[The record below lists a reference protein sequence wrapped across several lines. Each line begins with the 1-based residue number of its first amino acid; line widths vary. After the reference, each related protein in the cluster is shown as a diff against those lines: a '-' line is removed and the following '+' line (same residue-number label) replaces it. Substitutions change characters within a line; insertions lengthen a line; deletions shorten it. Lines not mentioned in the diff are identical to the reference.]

1 MLVNLIVDSYLQII
15 RLHKLRSINKVVN
28 RLKIQFKNIV
38 TLRNLN
44 SCHMMIHWKY
54 WTTMMKMKYS
64 LHLSNLT
71 LLLILTKSDIVFI
84 HQKIIARMI
93 VPIIL
98 WTSQIVDETMT

>member
-1 MLVNLIVDSYLQII
+1 
-15 RLHKLRSINKVVN
+15 
-28 RLKIQFKNIV
+28 
-38 TLRNLN
+38 
-44 SCHMMIHWKY
+44 
-54 WTTMMKMKYS
+54 MMKMKYS